1 MTTITVDIPSAMWL
15 SSNQRIHR
23 MEAARRTADIRAIAK
38 HAARNTAPVATPVD
52 VRIHVAL
59 PTARRFDP
67 PNAWPAAKAAIDGI
81 VDAGVLPDDSSDHI
95 PATTF
100 RRDPEPTPRGRYRLT
115 IQLIPTKEKS

>member
-15 SSNQRIHR
+15 SSNQRNHWR
-23 MEAARRTADIRAIAK
+23 EAARRTADMRAIAK
-38 HAARNTAPVATPVD
+38 HAAREAAPVAWPVNCD
-52 VRIHVAL
+52 VSVGL

-67 PNAWPAAKAAIDGI
+67 HNAAPSLKACLDGI

-115 IQLIPTKEKS
+115 ITLEPLP

>member
-15 SSNQRIHR
+15 SSNHR
-23 MEAARRTADIRAIAK
+23 HHWRAKASRTAEIRLLARYAARDL
-38 HAARNTAPVATPVD
+38 APVAWPANCD
-52 VRIHVAL
+52 VSVGL

-67 PNAWPAAKAAIDGI
+67 HNSAPSLKACLDGI

-115 IQLIPTKEKS
+115 IRLEPVA